1 MLSLWI
7 RRRRFPKLSYQE
19 VSRVNFRVLPTDLDV
34 LGHMNNGRFL
44 TLMDLGRVAMMS
56 QTGMWKRL
64 RELDWYPVV
73 VQQTITYRKSLNPWV
88 KYQLET
94 KFHGIDEKSVY
105 LEQRFVV
112 DGEIYAKA
120 FIRARFLS
128 KKTGTLRTKELMEG
142 LNYPDAPT
150 VPKYISDWAKDFA
163 LPPTKAEAPS
173 VWE

>member
-1 MLSLWI
+1 M
-7 RRRRFPKLSYQE
+7 
-19 VSRVNFRVLPTDLDV
+19 NFRVLPTDLDV

-94 KFHGIDEKSVY
+94 KFHGIDDKSVY

-112 DGEIYAKA
+112 GGEIYAKA

-128 KKTGTLRTKELMEG
+128 KKTGALRTKELMEG
-142 LNYPDAPT
+142 LNYPGAPT

-163 LPPTKAEAPS
+163 LPPTRAEAPS
-173 VWE
+173 IWE